1 MFMHRNSLIG
11 AFGQILIHRMVTFRT
26 CINPSLHEFWE
37 REKQRKHNKVPT
49 YFKFFNF
56 LTALFPLQV
65 EPTLWRVTRRCF
77 GRKQNLILK
86 EFESK
91 ISSIQGRCN
100 HIAFKLEHHR
110 RGHNFW
116 WQRGRL
122 LRYRNK
128 NSSFSIVDEAT
139 LKH

>member
-1 MFMHRNSLIG
+1 MHRNSLIG

-37 REKQRKHNKVPT
+37 REKQRKHNKVLT
-49 YFKFFNF
+49 NYKFFKFFNGF
-56 LTALFPLQV
+56 ISTPSGTYIMAGDC
-65 EPTLWRVTRRCF
+65 RRCF
-77 GRKQNLILK
+77 GRKQNPILK
-86 EFESK
+86 ELKSK

-110 RGHNFW
+110 EGHNIW
-116 WQRGRL
+116 WHRGRL